1 MATVV
6 MMMVLT
12 GFGYLSYPSAL
23 EILPFA
29 LLGGLA
35 FGSIGMCFTAIIPTI
50 EVFNLPVFLFITPMF
65 LFSGTFFPL
74 EQLPFWARFLAYF
87 FPLTHVV
94 ELCRPAALGVYRA
107 GQFWNLIYLAGFTLI
122 TLPLSLRLMRRRLI
136 H

>member
-1 MATVV
+1 
-6 MMMVLT
+6 
-12 GFGYLSYPSAL
+12 
-23 EILPFA
+23 
-29 LLGGLA
+29 
-35 FGSIGMCFTAIIPTI
+35 MCFTAIIPTI

-74 EQLPFWARFLAYF
+74 EQLPFWARVLAYF

-107 GQFWNLIYLAGFTLI
+107 GQFWYLVYLAGFTLV
-122 TLPLSLRLMRRRLI
+122 TLPLALRLMRRRLI